1 VTPVGDI
8 VAQQIQMGN
17 STSNNQGC
25 FAGTLGFKVIDN
37 SNPSQVG
44 YVTNNHVAGAGGF
57 LLCPNQAPIGT
68 DEFFPGTLDSG
79 CSPATFIG
87 DLTRRVTITFRRNAN
102 NFVDAAYVKSPS
114 SSTVSNQIGCGIGAP
129 STSPIPP
136 SSLLNRFV
144 QKCGRTSGFTEGRV
158 VAVNVTITVSYGFC
172 GTARFRNQ
180 IQVQPTGSSFS
191 QSGDSGSGVVTDANE
206 PAGLLFAGDGF
217 NTFCN
222 DMGEVL
228 SRLNV
233 SLASN

>member
-1 VTPVGDI
+1 
-8 VAQQIQMGN
+8 
-17 STSNNQGC
+17 
-25 FAGTLGFKVIDN
+25 
-37 SNPSQVG
+37 
-44 YVTNNHVAGAGGF
+44 
-57 LLCPNQAPIGT
+57 
-68 DEFFPGTLDSG
+68 
-79 CSPATFIG
+79 
-87 DLTRRVTITFRRNAN
+87 VTITFRRNAN